1 MSFLSIGATALN
13 AAQLGLVTTEH
24 NIANASTEG
33 YNRQRIGQA
42 PNIALATGAGFIG
55 QGTHVETISRV
66 FNQFITNQV
75 NQSQTV
81 ASELE
86 TYYDQVALIDN
97 MLADPNAGLSP
108 ALQDFFRGVQT
119 VAASPASAPA
129 RQALVSSSEAL
140 VSRFQGIESR
150 LSELYESVNG
160 QLQSTVGGI
169 SSLAAQVAELNQ
181 RIVVA
186 EAAVAQ
192 PANDLLDQRDQLIGE
207 LNKLVRV
214 STVAESDGSLSV
226 FIGNGQQLVVG
237 VRPNTL
243 QFVPSAADP
252 ERFTVAWSNGTSA
265 QELPESIITGGS
277 LAGLLRF
284 RSESLDKAANA
295 LGQVAASLALTFNA
309 QHDLGQDLLGGAG
322 AANIADFFTL
332 SSPKVIANQL
342 NTGTA
347 TVTASFVSPPPL
359 RLNDGKY
366 SLTFVDPAS
375 APVGVTPGY
384 YLRRADGS
392 LAVTPPSTD
401 LQTVLA
407 QVSAPDEAVR
417 MEDASFFA
425 QLKASDY
432 KLSVV
437 SVGVP
442 NVYSLT
448 RLSDNTPLATG
459 DISSINNLIGSTEG
473 FVLTEQA
480 GSLAVGDNFLI
491 QPTREIARNLDV
503 NALITA
509 DPRRVATALPVRTE
523 ALSTNTG
530 SGQISFESTVP
541 GADLPTAAA
550 PISLTFDSTTNRF
563 TVSGAASSFVLVT
576 TASGKTLTDLSAVV
590 PPATI
595 PSTIPFVADALVT
608 IDGIS
613 FRIAGAPK
621 QGDQFLL
628 AANTGGI
635 ADGRNALAL
644 GQLQTQQTMEG
655 ATTSFQSAYGK
666 LVSDV
671 GNKTREVRVTR
682 DAQQKLL
689 EQAQSAREAQSGVNL
704 DEEASNLL
712 KFQQA
717 YQAAARIMDMGSR
730 LFDEILS
737 IAR

>member
-13 AAQLGLVTTEH
+13 AAQLGLLTTEH

-42 PNIALATGAGFIG
+42 VNVPLATGAGFVG
-55 QGTHVETISRV
+55 QGTHVETIDRV

-86 TYYDQVALIDN
+86 TYYDQAALIDN
-97 MLADPNAGLSP
+97 MLADPDAGLSP

-129 RQALVSSSEAL
+129 RQALVSSAEGL

-150 LSELYESVNG
+150 LSELYDSVNG
-160 QLQSTVGGI
+160 QLQATVGGI
-169 SSLAAQVAELNQ
+169 NSLASQIAELNQ

-192 PANDLLDQRDQLIGE
+192 PANDLLDQRDNLIAE
-207 LNKLVRV
+207 LNTLVRV
-214 STVAESDGSLSV
+214 NTVTESDGSVSV

-237 VRPNTL
+237 VRSNTL
-243 QFVPSAADP
+243 QALPSAADP
-252 ERFTVAWSNGTSA
+252 ERFAVALTNGISA

-284 RSESLDKAANA
+284 RSESLDQAANA
-295 LGQVAASLALTFNA
+295 LGQIAASTALTFNA
-309 QHDLGQDLLGGAG
+309 QHDLGQDLLGNAG

-332 SSPKVIANQL
+332 STPKVVANQL

-347 TVTASFVSPPPL
+347 TVTASLVSPPPL

-366 SLTFVDPAS
+366 SLTFD
-375 APVGVTPGY
+375 APSGNY
-384 YLRRADGS
+384 SLRRADGS
-392 LAVTPPSTD
+392 LVGAPNAD

-407 QVSAPDEAVR
+407 GATPPADEPVR
-417 MEDASFFA
+417 MDETNFFT

-432 KLSVV
+432 RLTH
-437 SVGVP
+437 VGGGS
-442 NVYSLT
+442 YSLT
-448 RLSDNTPLATG
+448 RLSDNALLVTDTVAN
-459 DISSINNLIGSTEG
+459 INAQIGASEG
-473 FVLTEQA
+473 FVVNAPTPP
-480 GSLAVGDNFLI
+480 AVLPAVNDSFLI
-491 QPTREIARNLDV
+491 QPTREIARNIGV
-503 NALITA
+503 NTQITA
-509 DPRRVATALPVRTE
+509 DPRRMATALPVRTE
-523 ALSTNTG
+523 ALNNNVG
-530 SGQISFESTVP
+530 SGRINLESVVP
-541 GADLPTAAA
+541 NATLPTSGT
-550 PISLTFDSTTNRF
+550 PVTLQYNSLTNQFS
-563 TVSGAASSFVLVT
+563 VSGAGSALVT
-576 TASGKTLTDLSAVV
+576 SSSGSTLVAL
-590 PPATI
+590 PGNI
-595 PSTIPFVADALVT
+595 PYQADALITVN
-608 IDGIS
+608 GVS
-613 FRIAGAPK
+613 FRVSGQPAN
-621 QGDQFLL
+621 GDQFLL
-628 AANTGGI
+628 AANTNGI

-704 DEEASNLL
+704 DEEAANLL

>member
-13 AAQLGLVTTEH
+13 AAQLGLLTTEH

-42 PNIALATGAGFIG
+42 VNVPLATGAGFVG
-55 QGTHVETISRV
+55 QGTHVDTIDRV

-97 MLADPNAGLSP
+97 MLADPDAGLSP

-119 VAASPASAPA
+119 VAANPASAPA
-129 RQALVSSSEAL
+129 RQALVSSAEGL

-150 LSELYESVNG
+150 LSELYDSVNG
-160 QLQSTVGGI
+160 QLQATVGGI
-169 SSLAAQVAELNQ
+169 NSLASQIAELNQ

-192 PANDLLDQRDQLIGE
+192 PANDLLDQRDNLIAE
-207 LNKLVRV
+207 LNTLVRV
-214 STVAESDGSLSV
+214 NTVAESDGSVSV
-226 FIGNGQQLVVG
+226 FVGNGQQLVVG
-237 VRPNTL
+237 VRSNTL
-243 QFVPSAADP
+243 QAVPSTADP
-252 ERFTVAWSNGTSA
+252 ERFAVALANGISA

-277 LAGLLRF
+277 LSGLLRF

-295 LGQVAASLALTFNA
+295 LGQIAASTALTFNA
-309 QHDLGQDLLGGAG
+309 QHDLGQDLLGNAG

-332 SSPKVIANQL
+332 SSPKVVANQL

-366 SLTFVDPAS
+366 SLTFDDA
-375 APVGVTPGY
+375 TPPGTY
-384 YLRRADGS
+384 TLRRADGS
-392 LAVTPPSTD
+392 VVGAPNADLQSVLAGATPP
-401 LQTVLA
+401 A
-407 QVSAPDEAVR
+407 DEPVR
-417 MEDASFFA
+417 MDETNFFT
-425 QLKASDY
+425 QLKTSDY
-432 KLSVV
+432 RLTHQ
-437 SVGVP
+437 VGGL
-442 NVYSLT
+442 YTLT
-448 RLSDNTPLATG
+448 RLSDNFTWGGPTGASIATLNST
-459 DISSINNLIGSTEG
+459 IEATEG
-473 FVLTEQA
+473 F
-480 GSLAVGDNFLI
+480 SLSAPGATPDPSDTFLI
-491 QPTREIARNLDV
+491 QPTREIARNLGV
-503 NALITA
+503 NTQITA

-523 ALSTNTG
+523 ALNNNVG
-530 SGQISFESTVP
+530 SGRISLESVVP
-541 GADLPTAAA
+541 NATLPTSGT
-550 PISLTFDSTTNRF
+550 PVTLQFNSLTNQFA
-563 TVSGAASSFVLVT
+563 VSGAGSALVT
-576 TASGKTLTDLSAVV
+576 SSTGSTLVAL
-590 PPATI
+590 PGNI
-595 PSTIPFVADALVT
+595 PYQADALITVN
-608 IDGIS
+608 GVS
-613 FRIAGAPK
+613 FRISGQPAN
-621 QGDQFLL
+621 GDQFLL
-628 AANTGGI
+628 AANTNGI

-704 DEEASNLL
+704 DEEAANLL